1 MLQGVGVQLGQY
13 AVERPALS
21 PQTVHFLQQLQE
33 MGQRIEALE
42 RRSAKL
48 ETGRPVQRAGLA
60 TVGIDRQRWA
70 RLRGRRQA
78 DLDHADVVARL
89 TTKVPKRLLDILE
102 QGVGLTIGGKYLLQP
117 LHTKQLV
124 IGVAGIDHPV
134 GQQEYP
140 ITRG

>member
-48 ETGRPVQRAGLA
+48 ETGRRYVSDFEVKALA
-60 TVGIDRQRWA
+60 AALGVTVGW
-70 RLRGRRQA
+70 
-78 DLDHADVVARL
+78 
-89 TTKVPKRLLDILE
+89 LLGSE
-102 QGVGLTIGGKYLLQP
+102 S
-117 LHTKQLV
+117 
-124 IGVAGIDHPV
+124 
-134 GQQEYP
+134 
-140 ITRG
+140 